1 MGCRGLA
8 SSTAGRGGGEI
19 QRSNKNRRI
28 KFTFEEKTFR
38 TIVSFPA
45 PLPVDEEEEEEEALR
60 ATPNPAPEPNTWEIR
75 TIESRDRTNGS
86 RNDPEIILGHRRSKR
101 RRKLDCPPLLLVI
114 NNTRTEEE
122 FIIRRKKSLHARMR
136 LRRVL
141 VCRTY
146 EDDTRAHTRANIW

>member
-1 MGCRGLA
+1 MSRVGLLEC
-8 SSTAGRGGGEI
+8 GEGGGGEI

-45 PLPVDEEEEEEEALR
+45 PLPVDEEEEEEEEALR

-86 RNDPEIILGHRRSKR
+86 RNDPEIILAPRSSPIK
-101 RRKLDCPPLLLVI
+101 
-114 NNTRTEEE
+114 TEEE
-122 FIIRRKKSLHARMR
+122 ARLSSSPPR
-136 LRRVL
+136 
-141 VCRTY
+141 
-146 EDDTRAHTRANIW
+146 DK